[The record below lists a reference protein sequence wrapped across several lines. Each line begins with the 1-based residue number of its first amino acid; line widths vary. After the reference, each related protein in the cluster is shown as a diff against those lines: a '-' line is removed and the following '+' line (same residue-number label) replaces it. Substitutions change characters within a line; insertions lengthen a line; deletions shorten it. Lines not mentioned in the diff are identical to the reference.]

1 MNTSLLYGILW
12 FLLAHIV
19 VFFQLNGQFKW
30 EWFKEY
36 EWVMALVGIPI
47 SFFYIWGTKYTVE
60 GMDGLLWPTRFIGF
74 GIGMVIYSVMV
85 SYFFNEGFSLKTITS
100 LLLAVILIIIQ
111 VFWKINIF
119 IIEISFQLICFFNK
133 SNCDH

>member
-30 EWFKEY
+30 DWFKEH
-36 EWVMALVGIPI
+36 EWVMALMGVPI
-47 SFFYIWGTKYTVE
+47 SFIYIWGTKYTVE

-74 GIGMVIYSVMV
+74 GVGMVIYAILVNH
-85 SYFFNEGFSLKTITS
+85 FFNEGFNIKTIIS
-100 LLLAVILIIIQ
+100 LLLAVILICIQ
-111 VFWKINIF
+111 VFWKI
-119 IIEISFQLICFFNK
+119 
-133 SNCDH
+133 D

>member
-19 VFFQLNGQFKW
+19 VFFQLNGQIKW
-30 EWFKEY
+30 EWFKEQ
-36 EWVMALVGIPI
+36 ERVMALVGIPI

-111 VFWKINIF
+111 VFWKN
-119 IIEISFQLICFFNK
+119 
-133 SNCDH
+133 